1 MCAADAAACRRR
13 GHACCRLRSKDSKAA
28 QRRPTEREVS
38 QRKARENAEAA
49 RDTRKSHRPGVD
61 DDSEIVR
68 SMVGTL
74 GVPVEG
80 ALDSIRE
87 RERAAARGQDPG
99 PDQVGGV
106 SGQRAADVRHYDR
119 DAKVPTRPDDAEAE
133 PQDIAEDM
141 TRDRPGAR
149 GRR

>member
-1 MCAADAAACRRR
+1 MTA
-13 GHACCRLRSKDSKAA
+13 SKDRKTP

-38 QRKARENAEAA
+38 QRQARETAEAA

-74 GVPVEG
+74 GAPVEG

-106 SGQRAADVRHYDR
+106 SGQRAADIPHYDGDAKSNPR
-119 DAKVPTRPDDAEAE
+119 AGAKVPTRPEDAEAE
-133 PQDIAEDM
+133 PRDIAEDM

-149 GRR
+149 SRR